1 MHRKI
6 KSVALGITLGLLI
19 GSGLLWAF
27 KPTLIPSLIDQN
39 PCAHWHNPMD
49 MMRQGW
55 STSLFHATQQWS
67 TRSS

>member
-27 KPTLIPSLIDQN
+27 KPTLSPHKYNDLGDSLVSHLS
-39 PCAHWHNPMD
+39 P
-49 MMRQGW
+49 
-55 STSLFHATQQWS
+55 
-67 TRSS
+67 